1 MPATFETPNAVMQTY
16 ASPALTGSPLAVWR
30 TEMAPGAAGPLHS
43 ASTEQ
48 VLVML
53 EGELGVAVAGRTQT
67 LRAGESIVLEA
78 GVERRLHNAGAGGVA
93 FLACSPPAATA
104 TVPGREAVPIPW
116 AA

>member
-1 MPATFETPNAVMQTY
+1 MPTTFETPNAVMHTY

-48 VLVML
+48 VLVVL
-53 EGELGVAVAGRTQT
+53 EGELGVSVAGRAQA
-67 LRAGESIVLEA
+67 LRPGEAIVLQA
-78 GVERRLHNAGAGGVA
+78 GAERRLHNAGAGSVA
-93 FLACSPPAATA
+93 FLACAPPAATA
-104 TVPGREAVPIPW
+104 TVPGREPVPIPW